1 VLKVQ
6 FVKGEITRKEVVWF
20 YSVEEEEKRRGG
32 DWVYFSVFVNLFVEY
47 FAFGSTLWLLL
58 RRNHIRHGRCLRGG
72 LVFDLG
78 AA

>member
-47 FAFGSTLWLLL
+47 LHLVPLCGYCFEEIILDM
-58 RRNHIRHGRCLRGG
+58 GG
-72 LVFDLG
+72 
-78 AA
+78 A